1 MTFKDLDPKAF
12 ENYLKFLYTGVRPE
26 LKLNEAKNL
35 MMVANRFLS
44 TKLENMCEGVIV
56 QELRHEVRLRPE
68 NAASAIIEHLQFA
81 HDFDFSLLFKS
92 CQLYVKGNL
101 RVIGATEEW
110 REFEREYPKLVA
122 LVLQPESAE

>member
-1 MTFKDLDPKAF
+1 
-12 ENYLKFLYTGVRPE
+12 
-26 LKLNEAKNL
+26 
-35 MMVANRFLS
+35 
-44 TKLENMCEGVIV
+44 MCEGVIV

-81 HDFDFSLLFKS
+81 HDFDSSLLFKS
-92 CQLYVKGNL
+92 YQLYVKGNL

-122 LVLQPESAE
+122 LVLKPESAE